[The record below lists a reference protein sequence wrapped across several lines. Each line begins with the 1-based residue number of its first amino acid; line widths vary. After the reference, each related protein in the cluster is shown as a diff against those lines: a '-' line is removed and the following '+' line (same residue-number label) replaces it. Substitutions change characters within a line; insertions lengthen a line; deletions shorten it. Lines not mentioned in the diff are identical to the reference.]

1 MAGTERI
8 TERKVKK
15 AIIGSYGHIN
25 KVAKKAGCDVR
36 TIERKLKQY
45 PKLRELLEEEKN
57 VLVQLTDELSDGA
70 LLDTLMRKKIDENA
84 EWTRQDEDRRVKVA
98 MWVKDRN
105 KEKNGG
111 ETSDVGITLNFI
123 DKEGSNFEQEKTE

>member
-8 TERKVKK
+8 TESKVKK

-45 PKLRELLEEEKN
+45 PKLKELLEEEKN
-57 VLVQLTDELSDGA
+57 TLVQLTDELSDGA
-70 LLDTLMRKKIDENA
+70 LLDTLMRKKIGKDA

-105 KEKNGG
+105 KEKNNGVA
-111 ETSDVGITLNFI
+111 SDIGITLNFI
-123 DKEGSNFEQEKTE
+123 DKEGSKFEQGEQQ

>member
-8 TERKVKK
+8 TERKVRK

-45 PKLRELLEEEKN
+45 PKLRELLEEEKS

-70 LLDTLMRKKIDENA
+70 LLDTLMRKKINESD

-111 ETSDVGITLNFI
+111 NTENLSITVYKSEELEN
-123 DKEGSNFEQEKTE
+123 G

>member
-1 MAGTERI
+1 MANVERI
-8 TERKVKK
+8 TESKIRK
-15 AIIGSYGHIN
+15 AIKGSYGHVN

-36 TIERKLKQY
+36 TVERKMKQY

-57 VLVQLTDELSDGA
+57 VLVKLTDELSDGA
-70 LLDTLMRKKIDENA
+70 ILDTLMRKKISEES

-98 MWVKDRN
+98 MWLKDRN

-111 ETSDVGITLNFI
+111 NTENFSITVYKSEELEN
-123 DKEGSNFEQEKTE
+123 G

>member
-70 LLDTLMRKKIDENA
+70 LLDTLMRKKIGDNA

-123 DKEGSNFEQEKTE
+123 DKEGSNFGQEKTE